1 MIYDIYKLY
10 PFDIYIFVYD
20 EHSTWLQ
27 NNDENTDKSRQY
39 FPISS
44 KRSSVSI
51 GKNSLKVVAP
61 TTLLVEEYHAR
72 ILPLRQTSQIHE

>member
-1 MIYDIYKLY
+1 MIYDICKLY
-10 PFDIYIFVYD
+10 PLDIYIFVYD

-27 NNDENTDKSRQY
+27 NNDENTDKRRQY

-51 GKNSLKVVAP
+51 GTNSLKVVAP

>member
-1 MIYDIYKLY
+1 MIYIDYIHS
-10 PFDIYIFVYD
+10 IYIY
-20 EHSTWLQ
+20 LYMM
-27 NNDENTDKSRQY
+27 NTQHGYKIMTKILTKADNIFQ
-39 FPISS
+39 FPP
-44 KRSSVSI
+44 KKSSVSI